1 MSELD
6 KGTIPIGFKMSIAWS
21 GPIEEHV
28 AIPQLGPVGGPL
40 ERYQDRSQAN
50 LPLQPKPT
58 DVKCLH
64 LKPSTVLKGCFY
76 ITPTDVTPF
85 GFYARINQ
93 GFNNFQLIHADR
105 VDRRGVRKAISHSL
119 HLSKYALE
127 RFEIGV
133 GFELARYGQQQVH
146 SFLVFYPRDES
157 FMNDVGDLGN
167 ALFEE
172 LPCDVIHEFLQMVK
186 CAEKLQRECSY
197 FTIASNGICWH
208 RGELIGRNP
217 VWSLFRTDL
226 PPELAYG

>member
-1 MSELD
+1 MKFLQNISITTD
-6 KGTIPIGFKMSIAWS
+6 FKKSVAWS
-21 GPIEEHV
+21 RPIEENV
-28 AIPQLGPVGGPL
+28 AIPQLWPVGWPL
-40 ERYQDRSQAN
+40 ERHQDRSPAN

-64 LKPSTVLKGCFY
+64 LKPSTALNGCFY
-76 ITPTDVTPF
+76 LTPTDVTPF

-105 VDRRGVRKAISHSL
+105 VDRRGVRKAISHNL

-146 SFLVFYPRDES
+146 SLLILYPRDQS
-157 FMNDVGDLGN
+157 FLNDVGDLGN
-167 ALFEE
+167 TLFEE

-197 FTIASNGICWH
+197 FTAVAIGICWH
-208 RGELIGRNP
+208 VGEPITRSSL
-217 VWSLFRTDL
+217 WCLFRADVQL
-226 PPELAYG
+226 ELANG